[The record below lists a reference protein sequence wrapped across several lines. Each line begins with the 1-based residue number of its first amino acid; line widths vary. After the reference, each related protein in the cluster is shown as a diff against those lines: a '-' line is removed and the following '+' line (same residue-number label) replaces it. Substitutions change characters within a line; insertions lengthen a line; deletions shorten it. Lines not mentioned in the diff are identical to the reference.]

1 MWVAPGVASPSATV
15 GPRPGRRIEAV
26 IRAVTLRDV
35 AQRAG
40 VHASTA
46 SRALNR
52 ATRTLVSDDTVDRV
66 VKAARDLGYQP
77 NSLARGLKTNKTYTV
92 GMLLPDLTN
101 PLFPPIARG
110 IEDTLGRS
118 DYTLILANTDNDPA
132 REQQMLQTMLTRRV
146 DGLILATAERN
157 DPGIEEVIA
166 SNVPLVLVNRT
177 MDDASVPSVVG
188 DDHAGIGLAVRHLV
202 SLGHRRIA
210 HVSGPHS
217 VSTGLARYRSFKVW
231 MQNAGLEVDP
241 DLIVEAAWFSEEPG
255 AAAFRILLDRG
266 PGFTAVVAANDLIA
280 IGCYDVLKERGL
292 TVGKD
297 VSVVGYND
305 IPFADKLDPA
315 LTTIRI
321 PHYLIGVKSA
331 EAVLEA
337 IELGPREGAVSVR
350 LSPSLVVRESTGPP
364 VKATTG

>member
-1 MWVAPGVASPSATV
+1 MR
-15 GPRPGRRIEAV
+15 GPI
-26 IRAVTLRDV
+26 TLRDV
-35 AQRAG
+35 AQTCRGPRLDG
-40 VHASTA
+40 V
-46 SRALNR
+46 RALNR
-52 ATRTLVSDDTVDRV
+52 ETRALVSEDTVDRV
-66 VKAARDLGYQP
+66 VRAARDLGYQP

-132 REQQMLQTMLTRRV
+132 REQQMLQTMLNRRV

-166 SNVPLVLVNRT
+166 SKVPVVLVNRT

-217 VSTGLARYRSFKVW
+217 VSTGLARYQSFKVW
-231 MQNAGLEVDP
+231 MQNVGLEADP
-241 DLIVEAAWFSEEPG
+241 ELIVEAAWFSEEPG
-255 AAAFRILLDRG
+255 ATAFRSLLNRG
-266 PGFTAVVAANDLIA
+266 LGFTAVVAANDLIA

-292 TVGKD
+292 TVGED
-297 VSVVGYND
+297 ARWS
-305 IPFADKLDPA
+305 
-315 LTTIRI
+315 
-321 PHYLIGVKSA
+321 
-331 EAVLEA
+331 
-337 IELGPREGAVSVR
+337 
-350 LSPSLVVRESTGPP
+350 
-364 VKATTG
+364 ATTTYPSPTSSTRR